1 VVWNAYNAWDTA
13 HYQVQ
18 FGRNLSGMP
27 GSNYTWSD
35 YGNRMQDTFALVEH
49 PNLPPGQYAVRIKS
63 YRHASV
69 PTYEVNP
76 LQDTA
81 YSNWIEFGEP
91 VPPIPPID
99 TVIVPNVITPNGD
112 GRNDA
117 FDIQGIMSYT
127 TLREVTIMNRYG
139 KVIYKNE
146 AYDNA
151 QPWDGKDQSGS
162 LLADGVYFYVIKL
175 YDEPNNANL
184 KLSGSVTILSH

>member
-1 VVWNAYNAWDTA
+1 
-13 HYQVQ
+13 
-18 FGRNLSGMP
+18 
-27 GSNYTWSD
+27 
-35 YGNRMQDTFALVEH
+35 MQDTFALVEH

-69 PTYEVNP
+69 PTYAVNP

-117 FDIQGIMSYT
+117 FDIQGLMSYT
-127 TLREVTIMNRYG
+127 TSREVMIMNRYG
-139 KVIYKNE
+139 KVIYRNE

-175 YDEPNNANL
+175 YDEPNAATL
-184 KLSGSVTILSH
+184 KLSGSVTILSN

>member
-1 VVWNAYNAWDTA
+1 VD
-13 HYQVQ
+13 
-18 FGRNLSGMP
+18 
-27 GSNYTWSD
+27 
-35 YGNRMQDTFALVEH
+35 
-49 PNLPPGQYAVRIKS
+49 
-63 YRHASV
+63 
-69 PTYEVNP
+69 P

-112 GRNDA
+112 GRND
-117 FDIQGIMSYT
+117 FFEIRGLMSYT
-127 TLREVTIMNRYG
+127 TTREVMIMNRYG
-139 KVIYKNE
+139 RVIYRNE

-175 YDEPNNANL
+175 YDEPNDANL